1 MKKYKSMF
9 SSMFSGKFEV
19 VKDANGR
26 FFLDRDPEGED
37 KQPDTV

>member
-1 MKKYKSMF
+1 MF

-26 FFLDRDPEGED
+26 YFLDRDPEGKD
-37 KQPDTV
+37 